1 MTDTLLVLLVTIL
14 LIVSID
20 TRRHINK
27 TTAVKTK
34 SGKLVLDTSAL
45 IDARIVDIARSGFL
59 GDSVYVIP
67 KVVLRELQQ
76 LADGRDTHKRDRAR
90 VGLESAAELQTLFG
104 KKCRVEDFGISS
116 KELTDDLLIILS
128 QKQQA
133 SLVTTDY
140 NLNKVAVAEGL
151 VVLNVNEL
159 AQVLRP
165 KVLPGE
171 TVRVKLIQKGE
182 GHAQSVGYLDDGTMV
197 IVENTTSRLKNTTV
211 SATVERMIQTKAGK
225 MIFARYN

>member
-1 MTDTLLVLLVTIL
+1 MSDALLLLLVTIL

-20 TRRHINK
+20 TRRQLYR
-27 TTAVKTK
+27 TTTKHKK
-34 SGKLVLDTSAL
+34 SGELILDTSAL

-59 GDSVYVIP
+59 GDSRYVIP

-76 LADGRDTHKRDRAR
+76 LADGRDTHKRERAR

-104 KKCRVEDFGISS
+104 KKCVIDDYGMSS
-116 KELTDDLLIILS
+116 KDLTDDLLISIS
-128 QKQQA
+128 QKKHA

-140 NLNKVAVAEGL
+140 NLNKVAVAEGI

-165 KVLPGE
+165 KALPGE
-171 TVRVKLIQKGE
+171 IVRVKLIQKGE

-225 MIFARYN
+225 MIFARYK